1 MIHKL
6 VELTEKAQHKPRR
19 KIAVAAAEDEP
30 VLKSLK
36 SGRRRT
42 GAKIAQSS
50 YAEWYRQPCA
60 GWRQK

>member
-6 VELTEKAQHKPRR
+6 VELTEKAQQSPTQTQTKNC
-19 KIAVAAAEDEP
+19 
-30 VLKSLK
+30 SG